1 MDSDPFLFMG
11 NFFLYDYENKWLL
24 STKKINLV
32 KAGKF
37 WHAFRSW
44 IIFKGNYSEE
54 LELKKKN
61 ISPLQASF
69 LNLSMNIKE
78 CKLNAALYDK
88 RDASPFSIVRMP
100 YCDSN
105 LPSKIFHASIISE
118 ILHLAR
124 INSENYVTDQ
134 Y

>member
-1 MDSDPFLFMG
+1 MDTDPFLFMG

-37 WHAFRSW
+37 WHDSRSW
-44 IIFKGNYSEE
+44 IIFKGNYLEE

-61 ISPLQASF
+61 RSPIQASF
-69 LNLSMNIKE
+69 LNLSMTVKE
-78 CKLNAALYDK
+78 SKLNATLYDK
-88 RDASPFSIVRMP
+88 KDASPFSIVRMA

-124 INSENYVTDQ
+124 IKSEKSLTDQ